1 MYKLRDYQEKSVEK
15 GLEILNSKKPRKGLL
30 VLPTGAGKSLIV
42 AELARTFDKPLICLQ
57 PSLELLQQNLK
68 KLIDLGGEA
77 TIYSASMNERNLSH
91 LTFATIGTLIKAK
104 KELKEM
110 GVKHIIVDEA
120 HLKSKS
126 GSQLHDLVKDVGIT
140 HIVGLSASPVYLE
153 GGMEGSEVKMMTKV
167 RGGMFKSIDYVHQIQ
182 DMVKNKFWTELV
194 YKIVDQDEALLEINS
209 SGSDYTQQS
218 LVSFYEGN
226 NIENQIINEV
236 RLLQEEDRKSILV
249 FVPTIEEAEK
259 VSEKIKGSRFIHSKM
274 PASDREKVVK
284 DFKNLKIPVVINVSV
299 LSTGF
304 DHPQLDGIVL
314 ARSTMSIA
322 LFYQMLGRCCRIHP
336 DKKYAKIV
344 DISNSYNRFGKLENL
359 NFEYLEGYGWGMY
372 STDVL
377 LTNFPL
383 KAKNRPTKKSL
394 LTKIKWESDKEK
406 ESSNEPIFYF
416 GKYKDKSVIQ
426 VMKENKSYLTW
437 LLDQKDFNW
446 YGEKGKMLKESIERN
461 LGVFIEEQ
469 KLPAKTSGK
478 FENNRSLIQNYTD
491 NIKTIVDLNNLW

>member
-1 MYKLRDYQEKSVEK
+1 MTYKLRDYQKEAVEK

-42 AELARTFDKPLICLQ
+42 AELARTFNKPLICLQ
-57 PSLELLQQNLK
+57 PSLELLQQNFQ
-68 KLIDLGGEA
+68 KLIDSGGEA

-110 GVKHIIVDEA
+110 GVKHIVVDEA

-126 GSQLHDLVKDVGIT
+126 GSQLHDLVKEVGIT
-140 HIVGLSASPVYLE
+140 HIVGLTASPVYLE
-153 GGMEGSEVKMMTKV
+153 GGMEGSEVKMMTRV

-182 DMVKNKFWTELV
+182 DMVKNKFWSELT
-194 YKIVDQDEALLEINS
+194 YKIVEQNEELLTINS
-209 SGSDYTQQS
+209 SGSDFTQES

-226 NIENQIINEV
+226 KIEEQIVEEV
-236 RLLQEEDRKSILV
+236 ALLREEGRKSVLV

-259 VSEKIKGSRFIHSKM
+259 VASRIEDSHFIHSKM
-274 PASDREKVVK
+274 NATDREEIVTG
-284 DFKNLKIPVVINVSV
+284 FKNLTIPVVINVSV

-322 LFYQMLGRCCRIHP
+322 LFYQMLGRACRIHP
-336 DKKYAKIV
+336 DKKDAKIV
-344 DISNSYNRFGKLENL
+344 DLSNSYKRFGKLEDL
-359 NFEYLEGYGWGMY
+359 NFENIEGWGWGMF
-372 STDVL
+372 SNDIL

-383 KAKNRPTKKSL
+383 KAEKRPTKKSL
-394 LTKIKWESDKEK
+394 LAKVRWEQDKEK
-406 ESSNEPIFYF
+406 SLDKGDATF
-416 GKYKDKSVIQ
+416 GWGKFKGKKVSE

-446 YGEKGKMLKESIERN
+446 YGDNGKRLKESIQRH
-461 LGVFIEEQ
+461 LGVFVEPVAQNPLDVNPKNSSI
-469 KLPAKTSGK
+469 
-478 FENNRSLIQNYTD
+478 NNYT
-491 NIKTIVDLNNLW
+491 NSIKTIADLKNAF